1 MLESAKLISIFF
13 PSFMV
18 NFIAASSQ
26 EVDRLVADMV
36 GVRDVKQNIISLIR
50 SCFAGKKEREQ
61 TFIVPGT
68 MLTILR
74 TSFVLKGI
82 GTKSFHNPCG
92 NSL

>member
-36 GVRDVKQNIISLIR
+36 GVRDVKQNIISLL
-50 SCFAGKKEREQ
+50 SEVALLEKKKGNKHLLCLALCLL
-61 TFIVPGT
+61 FY
-68 MLTILR
+68 
-74 TSFVLKGI
+74 VLLL
-82 GTKSFHNPCG
+82 S
-92 NSL
+92 